1 MARSPGAAPP
11 RRARPRD
18 VPVVLGDV
26 TDDGA
31 LEAARAHR
39 ADGRLALTG
48 SDTTDLEATLAARS
62 PKATDVVTIGVG
74 GNSLPFGD
82 VLTRCLALGTAGKS
96 CEEHYTDPPEGEE
109 SIQEKLDRVQ
119 DEYVE
124 MPAAVHNAAP
134 NAKVITVGYPAV
146 LPEEGSACD
155 RGALTE
161 LGTVGQADV
170 DWLRDGVLRQLN
182 ATIQRVTQFFGD
194 RYVDV
199 YSSSVGHDACRP
211 AEEKWVEGIC
221 GDAGDYWPARVGA
234 LDCAVVG
241 KRATL
246 LHPNAAGHDN
256 TAAHVERAI
265 RIALLDR

>member
-1 MARSPGAAPP
+1 M
-11 RRARPRD
+11 
-18 VPVVLGDV
+18 L
-26 TDDGA
+26 
-31 LEAARAHR
+31 
-39 ADGRLALTG
+39 
-48 SDTTDLEATLAARS
+48 
-62 PKATDVVTIGVG
+62 
-74 GNSLPFGD
+74 
-82 VLTRCLALGTAGKS
+82 
-96 CEEHYTDPPEGEE
+96 
-109 SIQEKLDRVQ
+109 
-119 DEYVE
+119 
-124 MPAAVHNAAP
+124 AAVHNAAP

-146 LPEEGSACD
+146 LPEEGSTCE

-221 GDAGDYWPARVGA
+221 GDAGDYWPAKAGA